1 MLSDLEIEVLGGEL
15 GFYPTYLLTK
25 QILNEAELVLK
36 KKKKKKKMRCKWY
49 NENGITENV
58 IETPAL
64 HNKSTLNPP
73 PGHLTLATFLSQ
85 M

>member
-36 KKKKKKKMRCKWY
+36 KKKKWDVS
-49 NENGITENV
+49 GITRMV
-58 IETPAL
+58 
-64 HNKSTLNPP
+64 
-73 PGHLTLATFLSQ
+73 
-85 M
+85 

>member
-36 KKKKKKKMRCKWY
+36 KKKKKIICNCYK
-49 NENGITENV
+49 ENV
-58 IETPAL
+58 I
-64 HNKSTLNPP
+64 N
-73 PGHLTLATFLSQ
+73 
-85 M
+85 

>member
-25 QILNEAELVLK
+25 QILNEAELVL
-36 KKKKKKKMRCKWY
+36 KKKKKKMRCKWY

>member
-1 MLSDLEIEVLGGEL
+1 M
-15 GFYPTYLLTK
+15 K
-25 QILNEAELVLK
+25 QNWFL
-36 KKKKKKKMRCKWY
+36 KKKKKKMRCKWY